1 MSSSGEPKDS
11 TSSKSSAHF
20 DAIISSLVTGFVL
33 QDDKGS
39 IIEFNPA
46 ALEILG
52 LTSDQLLG
60 RTSMDP
66 RWKSIHQDGSP
77 FPGNEHPAIL
87 ALKTGLNQKNVI
99 MGIEQPNSARRW
111 IKINSVPLFPQGHLS
126 ECRPDQVIS
135 TFDDVTELVNLN
147 QALSKLKERH
157 EVAVRSV
164 TFCLWE
170 WNLKT
175 GTIIWDENMYKL
187 MEIDHDKFSPDY
199 DNFLRSILKEDSEK
213 LKNVTSLAFSK
224 KEPNIRSVFRIKT
237 KAGTIKYIEFYAECF
252 YDNEGNILRV
262 VGSDWD
268 VSNSIQQEKENEI
281 QRTRLRE
288 ASKMA
293 TLGEMAGGIAHE
305 INNPLTII
313 QNLSSRILKI
323 LPRNSNGPME
333 TKILEESFRHL
344 DTITSTCDRISQI
357 IRGLRSFSRKADGD
371 PFALMPLKDILN
383 ETIELCRKRF
393 YLSGIDFRIA
403 TIPDLTISARSCQ
416 ISQVLLNLLNNS
428 YDAIK
433 DQKEK
438 WIEFGFFQV
447 NEHLIELSITDSGH
461 GIPKEIAEKIM
472 NPFFTTKPVGKGTG
486 LGLSISKEIIEAHS
500 GTIALDGSS
509 PHTRFV
515 IRLPLIAESQKKSA

>member
-1 MSSSGEPKDS
+1 LSSPDGSKNS
-11 TSSKSSAHF
+11 TSSKSSAHL

-33 QDDKGS
+33 QDDKGG
-39 IIEFNPA
+39 IIDFNPA

-77 FPGNEHPAIL
+77 FPGSEHPAML

-99 MGIEQPNSARRW
+99 MGIEQPNAARRW
-111 IKINSVPLFPQGHLS
+111 IKINSVPLSTQRSPSQR
-126 ECRPDQVIS
+126 RPDQVIS

-175 GTIIWDENMYKL
+175 GTVVWDENMYEL

-199 DNFLRSILKEDSEK
+199 DNFFRSILPEDTEK
-213 LKNVTSLAFSK
+213 LKNVMSLAFSE
-224 KEPNIRSVFRIKT
+224 KEQNVRSAFRIKT

-268 VSNSIQQEKENEI
+268 VSNSIQQEIENET
-281 QRTRLRE
+281 QRTRLKE

-313 QNLSSRILKI
+313 QNLSTRISKI
-323 LPRNSNGPME
+323 LHRNSNGPMK
-333 TKILEESFRHL
+333 TKTLEEAFKHL

-357 IRGLRSFSRKADGD
+357 IKGLRSFSRNADRD
-371 PFALMPLKDILN
+371 PFALMPLKDILI
-383 ETIELCRKRF
+383 ETIELCRERF
-393 YLSGIDFRIA
+393 CLSGIDFRIA
-403 TIPDLTISARSCQ
+403 TIPDLTISTRSCQ

-433 DQKEK
+433 AQEEK
-438 WIEFGFFQV
+438 WIELGISQV
-447 NEHLIELSITDSGH
+447 NENLIELSITDSGH

-472 NPFFTTKPVGKGTG
+472 KPFFTTKPIGKGTG

-500 GTIALDGSS
+500 GTIALDDSS

-515 IRLPLIAESQKKSA
+515 IRLPLFTESQKKSA